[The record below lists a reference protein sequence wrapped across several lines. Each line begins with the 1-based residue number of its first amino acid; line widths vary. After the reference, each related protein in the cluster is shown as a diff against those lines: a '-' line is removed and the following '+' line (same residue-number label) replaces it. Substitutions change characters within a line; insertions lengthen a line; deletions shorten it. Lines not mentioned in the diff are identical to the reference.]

1 MPPEEWIVQA
11 RLSGEFVIRDEQRE
25 STAPLV
31 EGLRRLAL
39 TPQFDDKG
47 QWTGLHELE
56 ATLVIEN
63 DGAAPLRA
71 DAVFAR
77 ASRLVES
84 AADMAS
90 LSIGRPVRV
99 DGGVSAKQR
108 IGDEPPRY
116 RLITGAANTVTIG
129 PPAELAADVLAVA
142 LDAKLQRVIRW
153 WSRGVASRDPVD
165 RLLSLSSALD
175 LLAGTVDGVPGR
187 VRKCAKCGDEQ
198 VIGPGLRER
207 VVYLLTSELQF
218 EESEANEIYQSRI
231 DVAHARSDL
240 REEDLRRFRAHA
252 DRIAEAVREAL
263 SRRLGL
269 QLPPIPA
276 SLPVDPHSAI
286 LDVEFTEG
294 SSSEQTPPGS

>member
-1 MPPEEWIVQA
+1 MAAKEWIVQA

-47 QWTGLHELE
+47 QWTGLHQLE
-56 ATLVIEN
+56 ATLLIEN
-63 DGAAPLRA
+63 GGAAPLPA

-90 LSIGRPVRV
+90 LSIGRRVRV

-116 RLITGAANTVTIG
+116 RLITGATNAVTGG
-129 PPAELAADVLAVA
+129 PPAELVAEVLAVD
-142 LDAKLQRVIRW
+142 LDAKLQRIIRW

-198 VIGPGLRER
+198 AIGPGLRER
-207 VVYLLTSELQF
+207 VVHLLMSELQF
-218 EESEANEIYQSRI
+218 EEAEASEIYQSRI
-231 DVAHARSDL
+231 DVSHARSAL
-240 REEDLRRFRAHA
+240 REEDLRRFRVHA
-252 DRIAEAVREAL
+252 ERIAEAVRDGV

-269 QLPPIPA
+269 QLPPIPT
-276 SLPVDPHSAI
+276 SLPVDPHSAL
-286 LDVEFTEG
+286 LDVEFTEA
-294 SSSEQTPPGS
+294 SSSGQMPPGP